1 MSYED
6 LNKNDHRRLGQDLN
20 LFHFQEEAPG
30 MVFWHPKGF
39 KIFSILKNQLQE
51 EMEKQGYLEINT
63 PAIMNKELWINSG
76 HFDKFNSSMI
86 KTDDADFILKPMNCP
101 GHVQIYNNEL
111 HSYAELPIRY
121 CEFGN
126 VFRNEPSGS
135 LHGLMRLRS
144 FTQDDGHVFCTEDQL
159 ENEII
164 ELVRLVKKI
173 YSWFSFDNLKIK
185 VSTRPEKRIGEDY
198 IWDKAEQSLMT
209 ALSKCELSYEIN
221 EGEGAFYGPKIEF
234 TLIDSMSREWQCGT
248 IQLDYSMPNKLGCS
262 YVDSNGEKKIPILI
276 HRAILGSLER
286 FIGVM
291 LEHFNGNLPI
301 KYLSI
306 QVIILPVSDIRH
318 LEYSLK
324 IKEFLISRNIRAI
337 IDLSKETMSKKVKK
351 SVLDKIPYSIIIG
364 DKEVELGSITIRL
377 KNGEQST
384 LSDYKQL
391 ADFNF

>member
-111 HSYAELPIRY
+111 HSYNELPIRY

-144 FTQDDGHVFCTEDQL
+144 FTQDDGHIFCTEDQL
-159 ENEII
+159 EDEII

-198 IWDKAEQSLMT
+198 IWDKAEQSLMI

-248 IQLDYSMPNKLGCS
+248 IQLDYNMPNKLGCS

-286 FIGVM
+286 FIGVL
-291 LEHFNGNLPI
+291 LEHFNGNLPV
-301 KYLSI
+301 KYLPI
-306 QVIILPVSDIRH
+306 QVIILPVSDI
-318 LEYSLK
+318 L
-324 IKEFLISRNIRAI
+324 
-337 IDLSKETMSKKVKK
+337 
-351 SVLDKIPYSIIIG
+351 
-364 DKEVELGSITIRL
+364 
-377 KNGEQST
+377 
-384 LSDYKQL
+384 
-391 ADFNF
+391 